1 MGMKRQD
8 MKGVLLGAAAMLV
21 VIVAALGGATA
32 DRMWGILDKYIPR
45 QTVPGS
51 VNTSQRVLNE
61 ESVVIEVAEKVSPS
75 AVTVGIK
82 TTRVFRQSPLF
93 DFESGPFGMFRVPSG
108 QSEER
113 SIEQDIGSG
122 FVLTEDGLIVTNK
135 HVVSDTDA
143 TYQVVTRDEKK
154 YDVEK
159 IYRDPANDL
168 AILKIGATGLTPVEL
183 GDSTKLKVGQFVIAM
198 GTALGEFRHTVTT
211 GVISGLG
218 RGITAGSG
226 YGEMVE
232 QLDNVIQTDA
242 AVNPGNPGGPL
253 LNSAGQVVGV
263 NTAVSA
269 EGQNIGFAIPIN
281 VVSDAIDNFNKT
293 GQFSRPY
300 LGVRYRMID
309 QKLAILNEVPQ
320 GAFVQGV
327 ITDSPADRAGVEDG
341 DIITKLGGKKI
352 DGDDE
357 AGLAKEIATHK
368 VGESTEVELW
378 REGETKTVKVTFEEA
393 K

>member
-1 MGMKRQD
+1 M
-8 MKGVLLGAAAMLV
+8 
-21 VIVAALGGATA
+21 
-32 DRMWGILDKYIPR
+32 
-45 QTVPGS
+45 
-51 VNTSQRVLNE
+51 
-61 ESVVIEVAEKVSPS
+61 
-75 AVTVGIK
+75 
-82 TTRVFRQSPLF
+82 
-93 DFESGPFGMFRVPSG
+93 
-108 QSEER
+108 
-113 SIEQDIGSG
+113 
-122 FVLTEDGLIVTNK
+122 
-135 HVVSDTDA
+135 
-143 TYQVVTRDEKK
+143 
-154 YDVEK
+154 
-159 IYRDPANDL
+159 
-168 AILKIGATGLTPVEL
+168 
-183 GDSTKLKVGQFVIAM
+183 
-198 GTALGEFRHTVTT
+198 
-211 GVISGLG
+211 
-218 RGITAGSG
+218 
-226 YGEMVE
+226 
-232 QLDNVIQTDA
+232 DNVIQTDA
-242 AVNPGNPGGPL
+242 AINPGNSGGPL